1 MNNSSSLSARL
12 ALILFSFF
20 CSILALAGESKPFA
34 FALMGDMPYH
44 DGEVMDVERMLGE
57 ISGEN
62 MSFVVHV
69 GDFKS
74 GSSRC
79 TDELF
84 LQRKQLFNQS
94 VHPFIYVPGD
104 NDWTDCTRKS
114 AGGYAAGER
123 LAKLRELFFADNQ
136 SLGRTKITLQQQSDD
151 PAFTLYRENVRWK
164 QEGVMF
170 VSLNIPGS
178 NNNTGNGPDNEE
190 EARLRAIANAVWIK
204 QGFALAKQHNLP
216 GIMFFIQAD
225 PMFEY
230 GSNRQGLRSY
240 WEFLDILRGET
251 EKYSGQVVLAHGDT
265 HFYRVDHP
273 LRNFSKGT
281 RVKNFTRVEVFG
293 SPAINWIRVQV
304 DANSKDVFWFQP
316 GR

>member
-1 MNNSSSLSARL
+1 MNNFFARL
-12 ALILFSFF
+12 IQLNLCVFF
-20 CSILALAGESKPFA
+20 FFAPAQVSAAETKPFS
-34 FALMGDMPYH
+34 FALMGDVPYH

-57 ISGEN
+57 ISSEN

-84 LQRKQLFNQS
+84 LHRKQLFNQS
-94 VHPFIYVPGD
+94 LHPFIFVPGD
-104 NDWTDCTRKS
+104 NDWSDCMRRS
-114 AGGYAAGER
+114 AGGYFSSER

-136 SLGRTKITLQQQSDD
+136 TLGRNKMTLQQQSDD
-151 PAFTLYRENVRWK
+151 ATFALYRENSRWMK
-164 QEGVMF
+164 EGVLF
-170 VSLNIPGS
+170 VSLNVPGG
-178 NNNTGNGPDNEE
+178 NNNINGGSGNIE
-190 EARLRAIANAVWIK
+190 EARLRNIANLAWIK
-204 QGFALAKQHNLP
+204 QAFNLATQQRLA

-230 GSNRQGLRSY
+230 GSTHQGLRAY
-240 WEFLDILRGET
+240 WEFLHALREET
-251 EKYSGQVVLAHGDT
+251 VKFSGQVVLAHGDT
-265 HFYRVDHP
+265 HFYRADQP
-273 LRNFSKGT
+273 LRDFKNGG

-293 SPAINWIRVQV
+293 SPSVNWLRVHV
-304 DANSKDVFWFQP
+304 DANGKDVFRFEV